1 MTIDWEDFGQ
11 LYTKYHHNTITPP
24 TRTIDRQ
31 TNIILDLLDDYK
43 IKATFFILGITAEY
57 KPELVKLISDR
68 GHEIASH
75 GYSHDNL
82 GSLDKSTIKVD
93 IEKSVNNLQ
102 DLIGEKIQGYRAP
115 FFSLT
120 ANRLFVLE
128 ILSGL
133 GLTYDSSIMPSSLV
147 RNGIPDFEPQICKYQ
162 LKDDSTITEIP
173 IAPISFIGR
182 DLVISGGGYLR
193 LCPKLIVNHIY
204 NQNIKDGLKRGMLYM
219 HPYEFDNQS
228 IDVGENYPISSKN
241 SLNRTLLNLKW
252 NVNRKSIIPKLKTL
266 FLKFDFRTC
275 FEMVNEDSA
284 TTSIVKLD
292 Y

>member
-11 LYTKYHHNTITPP
+11 LYTKYHYSTITPP
-24 TRTIDRQ
+24 TESIDRQ
-31 TNIILDLLDDYK
+31 TNIILDLLDTYN
-43 IKATFFILGITAEY
+43 IRATFFILGITAEY
-57 KPELVKLISDR
+57 KPELVKLIFDR

-82 GSLDKSTIKVD
+82 GSMDRSTIKID
-93 IEKSVNNLQ
+93 IENSVNQLQ
-102 DLIGEKIQGYRAP
+102 DLLGKKIHGYRAP

-120 ANRLFVLE
+120 ADRLFVFE
-128 ILSGL
+128 ILSEL

-147 RNGIPDFEPQICKYQ
+147 RNGIPDFKPQICKYH
-162 LKDDSTITEIP
+162 LEDNSTITEIP
-173 IAPISFIGR
+173 IAPINFIGK

-193 LCPKLIVNHIY
+193 LCPKIIVNHIY
-204 NQNIKDGLKRGMLYM
+204 NQNIKNGMKRGMLYM

-228 IDVGENYPISSKN
+228 IDVGENYPIGSRKSF
-241 SLNRTLLNLKW
+241 SRTLLNLKW
-252 NVNRKSIIPKLKTL
+252 NINRKSISAKLKTL
-266 FLKFDFRTC
+266 FLKFDFKTC
-275 FEMVNEDSA
+275 FEMINGEEA